1 MKKAMLLILSVCLLS
16 CAFLPAFAETPEA
29 DSLDSHLILHYDFEG
44 DTLEEQLSDKAP
56 AGRSNDA
63 VNVYNTV
70 QGYEDLTVAN
80 GIAHIQS
87 HPNPDTTQTN
97 IPYISNGF
105 AATLSG
111 ETETSGG
118 ADVVNNQTGEFTF
131 WANFRVK
138 GDGLTMGGF
147 RDFFRLSETTSSHLF
162 RIYTGNCNTENKT
175 KEYYFV
181 SGELAAKKVAVLP
194 YESDSF
200 VHLAV
205 TMAYNEKTSQWDYKC
220 YLSLDEGQSFY
231 LVMEASAANAADYYS
246 KATQL
251 SFGNRNVKGFTEYDF
266 ADFRVY
272 DKALTADELASVN
285 RSEEP
290 TTEAPTEPET
300 PTAETPTTGTPGE
313 SESTPDSG
321 KTEDTSAAPDNGQDN
336 AGCASALGTAVV
348 CPILLSL
355 GVCVAIRRKKHTEN

>member
-1 MKKAMLLILSVCLLS
+1 MKKTILFLLTLCLLLG
-16 CAFLPAFAETPEA
+16 AAIPAFADAPAA

-44 DTLEEQLSDKAP
+44 ETLNEQLSDKAP
-56 AGRSNDA
+56 AGKSNDK
-63 VNVYNTV
+63 VTIYNTV
-70 QGYEDLTVAN
+70 EGYADLTVAD

-105 AATLSG
+105 VTSLSG
-111 ETETSGG
+111 ETETAGG
-118 ADVVNNQTGEFTF
+118 ADIVNNQTGEFTF

-138 GDGLTMGGF
+138 GDGLTKGGF

-175 KEYYFV
+175 KEYFFV
-181 SGELAAKKVAVLP
+181 SGALSAKKIATLP
-194 YESDSF
+194 YESDAF

-205 TMAYNEKTSQWDYKC
+205 TMAYNEKTSKWDYKG
-220 YLSLDEGQSFY
+220 YLSMDEGQSFL
-231 LVMEASAANAADYYS
+231 LVMEDSADNAKDFYA

-266 ADFRVY
+266 DDFRVY

-285 RSEEP
+285 RREEPTTEEPSTEAP
-290 TTEAPTEPET
+290 TTEAPTGK
-300 PTAETPTTGTPGE
+300 APTTPAASEDHESKPGD
-313 SESTPDSG
+313 SET
-321 KTEDTSAAPDNGQDN
+321 APAGSNDK
-336 AGCASALGTAVV
+336 GCASAIGAGVL
-348 CPILLSL
+348 CPLLLAL
-355 GVCVAIRRKKHTEN
+355 GVCGIARKKKRED